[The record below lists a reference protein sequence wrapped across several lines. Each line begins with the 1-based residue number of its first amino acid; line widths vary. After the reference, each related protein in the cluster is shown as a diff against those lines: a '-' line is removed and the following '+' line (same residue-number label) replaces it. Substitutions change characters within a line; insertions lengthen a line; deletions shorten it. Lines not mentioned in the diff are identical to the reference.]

1 MSEKI
6 VQLNEEVI
14 KGQIK
19 ELVRGS
25 VEEALNELLEKE
37 AESLTQAARYERSEA
52 RQGYRSGHYD
62 RSLTTTSG
70 DVTLHIPRLKGV
82 SFETAIIERYRRRES
97 SVEEALIKM
106 YLAGVSVRRVEDITE
121 ALWGSKVSPATISE
135 LNKKAYLHIEDWRN
149 RPLQG
154 GCYPYVYVDGIY
166 LRRNWGGEYENVSVL
181 VAIAV
186 NEDGFREVLG
196 AAEGMKEDKAS
207 WVSFFQWL
215 RGRGLDGVKLIV
227 GDKCKGM
234 LEAVGE
240 VFPDA
245 KYQRCTVHF
254 YRNVFSV
261 VPKSKVKIVAK
272 MLKAIHAQESKK
284 ASREKAKAVVAELRA
299 MKLKEAAKK
308 VEDGIEETLTYR
320 TSGCVEQS
328 IVLYE
333 YQPTKKAEH
342 AETFLRGFNGWLH
355 ADGYQGYH
363 KLPGNIR
370 VVGCWAHARRKF
382 DEALQTLPKEMQK
395 DSPAAI
401 GECYCSRLFKLEQT
415 FAELAPEE
423 RYEKRLE
430 QAKPVLDALLS

>member
-25 VEEALNELLEKE
+25 VEETLNELLEKE
-37 AESLTQAARYERSEA
+37 AESLTQAARYERSET

-62 RSLTTTSG
+62 RNLTTTSG
-70 DVTLHIPRLKGV
+70 DVTLHMPRLKGV

-97 SVEEALIKM
+97 SVEEALIEM

-135 LNKKAYLHIEDWRN
+135 LNKKAYVHIEDWRN

-154 GCYPYVYVDGIY
+154 GRYPCVYVDGIY
-166 LRRNWGGEYENVSVL
+166 LRRNWGGEYE
-181 VAIAV
+181 
-186 NEDGFREVLG
+186 
-196 AAEGMKEDKAS
+196 EDKAS

-215 RGRGLDGVKLIV
+215 RGRGLEGVKLIV
-227 GDKCKGM
+227 GDKCMGM

-308 VEDGIEETLTYR
+308 VEDGIEETLTYCDFPSEHWTRIR
-320 TSGCVEQS
+320 TNNVIERLNRE
-328 IVLYE
+328 IRRR
-333 YQPTKKAEH
+333 T
-342 AETFLRGFNGWLH
+342 
-355 ADGYQGYH
+355 
-363 KLPGNIR
+363 R
-370 VVGCWAHARRKF
+370 VVGTF
-382 DEALQTLPKEMQK
+382 PDGN
-395 DSPAAI
+395 SAA
-401 GECYCSRLFKLEQT
+401 G
-415 FAELAPEE
+415 
-423 RYEKRLE
+423 
-430 QAKPVLDALLS
+430 